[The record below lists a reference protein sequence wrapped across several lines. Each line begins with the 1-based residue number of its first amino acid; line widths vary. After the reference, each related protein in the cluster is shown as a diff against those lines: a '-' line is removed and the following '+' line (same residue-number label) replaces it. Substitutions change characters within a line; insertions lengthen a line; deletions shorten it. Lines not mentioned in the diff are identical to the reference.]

1 MPEQAAFYT
10 VFNNIRISGNFRLD
24 NSNQLPNTLAQGYGV
39 LSPNSFQ
46 FTREE
51 TPEKREVTID
61 MKTTAKISKL
71 LTFGIYSRDFLQD
84 GGPVTEPSGGVSI
97 NALSVSLVLSVAV
110 FLFVRSYY

>member
-10 VFNNIRISGNFRLD
+10 VINSIRISGNFRLD
-24 NSNQLPNTLAQGYGV
+24 NSTQLPNTLVQGYGV
-39 LSPNSFQ
+39 LSPDSFQ

-71 LTFGIYSRDFLQD
+71 MTFGIYGRDFLKD
-84 GGPVTEPSGGVSI
+84 GGPVTGPSGGVGI
-97 NALSVSLVLSVAV
+97 NTVSVSLVLSVAV